1 MWAVLMGDKYC
12 DYSEYIQTIEPGNTA
27 AHSSEILSKQYT
39 VNPQYLALWETLKY
53 YVCSVKSWTYIL

>member
-1 MWAVLMGDKYC
+1 MGDKYC

-53 YVCSVKSWTYIL
+53 YVCSVKS